1 MGRTPPHDQG
11 ISAMWWS
18 ARNPP
23 VDPKISFAGK
33 TVLITGANVGLGLEA
48 ATKFARLGASRLI
61 LGVRSHQRG
70 EDAKGH
76 ICQQS
81 AYNAANVHI
90 YQVDMSSFESVK
102 SFATAITEEEPSLDI
117 AVLNAGMAASSY
129 QLSPDGY
136 EMYLQVNV
144 LSTALLAVLLLRKLH
159 QSAQL
164 SGSPSHLEFVG
175 SVGHRMVKPTAL
187 DAVADNKSAR
197 LLDFVNDKQNFAIQE
212 TYCMS
217 KVLLMYVMEGLVAAT
232 RRNNVDDVV
241 ITTCCPNL
249 CRTNLGRDFNPL
261 MNLANSMFQLVF
273 ARTAE
278 EGSRILVSGT
288 TLGKDAH
295 GMFWSHDVF
304 DM

>member
-1 MGRTPPHDQG
+1 
-11 ISAMWWS
+11 MWWS

-23 VDPKISFAGK
+23 TDPKTSFAGK

-48 ATKFARLGASRLI
+48 AIKFARLGASRLI
-61 LGVRSHQRG
+61 LGVRFLQRG
-70 EDAKGH
+70 EDARAQ
-76 ICQQS
+76 ICQQ
-81 AYNAANVHI
+81 AGYNAANVQI

-102 SFATAITEEEPSLDI
+102 SFAKAITEAEPTLDI
-117 AVLNAGMAASSY
+117 AVLNAGIAASSY

-136 EMYLQVNV
+136 EMSLQVNV
-144 LSTALLAVLLLRKLH
+144 LSTALLAVLLLPKLH
-159 QSAQL
+159 QSAQT

-175 SVGHRMVKPTAL
+175 SVSHRMVNPTAL
-187 DAVADNKSAR
+187 DAVVDNPSAR
-197 LLDFVNDKQNFAIQE
+197 LLDYVNDKENFGVQE
-212 TYCMS
+212 TYCMT
-217 KVLLMYVMEGLVAAT
+217 KLLLMYVMEGLVSAT
-232 RRNNVDDVV
+232 RLNNVDDVV

-249 CRTNLGRDFNPL
+249 CRTNLGRDFGHL
-261 MNLANSMFQLVF
+261 MTLANSMFQRVF